1 MTAIETEKLTAVCPV
16 FWIDRMY
23 LLLVHCLFSI
33 SVRSAQRRQLQCS
46 KKKPN
51 PVGFIGFFAVFYF
64 NCTARCYSHQM

>member
-46 KKKPN
+46 KKIQPG
-51 PVGFIGFFAVFYF
+51 GFYWVFLRFFISIALLD
-64 NCTARCYSHQM
+64 AIHIK